1 MSFNNS
7 SALDNLPTPV
17 ESESVRRRPR
27 GPGTIRV
34 SRFDT
39 LSWLSQ
45 VFLSLLGLIILSPVL
60 LLVAIVIKITDK
72 GPVFYRGDRVG
83 IGERIFRIYKFRTLI
98 PGAEENIGARLLNPE
113 DRSLYQTKIGRF
125 LKRSKLD
132 EVPQLINVIRG
143 EMRLA
148 GPRPIRPVFLNRFK
162 QEIRDYTFRF
172 LAPPGITGI
181 AQLRGG
187 YYTSPRNKL
196 RYDLIYLRNRSLLL
210 DLKIILLTFAKILNR
225 KLSGGFFVL
234 FLFLF
239 VSFIPPSLLPLLY
252 LPLFGV
258 NVSVIQLFIILV
270 SSCIFL
276 KIGPRQISL
285 FRSPLNL
292 PLVSFVGLT
301 VSLALFSS
309 DPFNTL
315 QGAAYYVVTGFLVSF
330 MIVNSLGTK
339 TFMTL
344 MVRVVALTSVV
355 LSLFGLFQ
363 IFMVNYTVA
372 LAASLP
378 PERILDSYARIS
390 SIPGN
395 PKVLAVY
402 LVLGI
407 PLLLSE
413 VIRAQSQRGR
423 DFWLVCTTLSIIGIF
438 FTQSRLGLLA
448 LMVTG
453 TIFLYRRLNHALFFF
468 STLLLLFLFLVALG
482 IPRFSLSGIRDD
494 LGEWIEERV
503 DIVEAFPAKAWLLGG
518 IGPMTVPNPVT
529 EPEGYQRSELEETA
543 LINNMH
549 LTLMLEHGFGG
560 WLVMIWLIVSSVWA
574 MKQAYD
580 KSKDENLKIMLWAII
595 SSVLGFLVSMNGM
608 NTFHNLTIQ
617 VFFWSLI
624 GIGLA
629 LAIQL
634 NGQSRHNL
642 VWRFGDA
649 GD

>member
-1 MSFNNS
+1 MSNHTSTLPKIPAS
-7 SALDNLPTPV
+7 SEREKVSQPPMRVDIAA
-17 ESESVRRRPR
+17 RPR
-27 GPGTIRV
+27 
-34 SRFDT
+34 FET
-39 LSWLSQ
+39 LSWLIQAFASI
-45 VFLSLLGLIILSPVL
+45 VGLILLSPVL
-60 LLVAIVIKITDK
+60 VVVAVLIKLTDR
-72 GPVFYRGDRVG
+72 GPVFYRGERVG

-98 PGAEENIGARLLNPE
+98 PGAEEKIGARLLNRE

-148 GPRPIRPVFLNRFK
+148 GPRPIRPVFLAQFK
-162 QEIRDYTFRF
+162 QEIPDYACRF
-172 LAPPGITGI
+172 FAPPGITGI

-187 YYTSPRNKL
+187 YYTPPRNKL
-196 RYDLIYLRNRSLLL
+196 RYERIYVKNRSLLL
-210 DLKIILLTFAKILNR
+210 DLQLVLLTFAKILNR
-225 KLSGGFFVL
+225 WLSRGFFVL

-239 VSFIPPSLLPLLY
+239 VSFIPPSLQPLLY
-252 LPLFGV
+252 FPFFGL
-258 NVSVIQLFIILV
+258 NVSLIHLFIILV
-270 SSCIFL
+270 SCWIFL
-276 KIGPRQISL
+276 KNGPAQISL

-292 PLVSFVGLT
+292 PIVSFVALS
-301 VSLALFSS
+301 VSLAFFSQ
-309 DPFNTL
+309 DPYTTV

-330 MIVNSLGTK
+330 MIVNSLGTMA
-339 TFMTL
+339 FITL
-344 MVRVVALTSVV
+344 MVRVVALTSVL

-363 IFMVNYTVA
+363 IFIVNYTDA
-372 LAASLP
+372 LASSLP
-378 PERILDSYARIS
+378 TERLLESYIRVS

-413 VIRAQSQRGR
+413 VIRACSQRER
-423 DFWLVCTTLSIIGIF
+423 DFWLICTTVSFIGIF
-438 FTQSRLGLLA
+438 FTQSRLGLFA

-453 TIFLYRRLNHALFFF
+453 TLFLYRRLSHVF
-468 STLLLLFLFLVALG
+468 SFCAIFLLLFLFLVSLG
-482 IPRFSLSGIRDD
+482 VPRFSLPGIRDD
-494 LGEWIEERV
+494 LAKWVGERT
-503 DIVEAFPAKAWLLGG
+503 DIAELFSAKAWLLG
-518 IGPMTVPNPVT
+518 IGPITVPNPIT
-529 EPEGYQRSELEETA
+529 EPLDSKGDQKETA

-549 LTLMLEHGFGG
+549 LTLMLEHGVAG
-560 WLVMIWLIVSSVWA
+560 WLIMMWLIFSSLWA
-574 MKQAYD
+574 MKRAHD
-580 KSKDENLKIMLWAII
+580 KSKDESLKITLWAIM

-629 LAIQL
+629 IVIQL
-634 NGQSRHNL
+634 NGQLRHNL

>member
-1 MSFNNS
+1 MSHS
-7 SALDNLPTPV
+7 TSVLGNLQPTAEAEKV
-17 ESESVRRRPR
+17 CQRPP
-27 GPGTIRV
+27 GPDIAPI
-34 SRFDT
+34 SRFET
-39 LSWLSQ
+39 LSWLIQ
-45 VFLSLLGLIILSPVL
+45 AFLSLLGLVLLSPVL
-60 LLVAIVIKITDK
+60 LLVALLIKLTDN
-72 GPVFYRGDRVG
+72 GPVIYRGDRVG
-83 IGERIFRIYKFRTLI
+83 IGERIFPIYKFRTLI
-98 PGAEENIGARLLNPE
+98 PRAEEKIGGRLLSKE
-113 DRSLYQTKIGRF
+113 DRSLYQTKIGRL
-125 LKRSKLD
+125 LKRAKLD
-132 EVPQLINVIRG
+132 ELPQLFNVIRG
-143 EMRLA
+143 DMRLA
-148 GPRPIRPVFLNRFK
+148 GPRPIRPVFLSQFK
-162 QEIRDYTFRF
+162 QEIPAYASRF

-196 RYDLIYLRNRSLLL
+196 RYDLIYLKNRSVLL
-210 DLKIILLTFAKILNR
+210 DLQLILLTFAKILNR

-239 VSFIPPSLLPLLY
+239 VSFIPPSFLPLLY
-252 LPLFGV
+252 FPLFGV
-258 NVSVIQLFIILV
+258 NVSLIHLFIIIV
-270 SSCIFL
+270 SSWIFL

-292 PLVSFVGLT
+292 PIVSFVALSAT
-301 VSLALFSS
+301 LAFFSS
-309 DPFNTL
+309 NPNNTL
-315 QGAAYYVVTGFLVSF
+315 QSAAYYIVTGFLVSF

-344 MVRVVALTSVV
+344 MVRVVALTSVL

-378 PERILDSYARIS
+378 SERLLESYVRVS

-423 DFWLVCTTLSIIGIF
+423 DFWLVCTTISIIGIF
-438 FTQSRLGLLA
+438 FTQSRLGLFA
-448 LMVTG
+448 LMITG
-453 TIFLYRRLNHALFFF
+453 TIFLYRRLSHAVSFVSMFLLFF
-468 STLLLLFLFLVALG
+468 LLLVSLG
-482 IPRFSLSGIRDD
+482 IPRFSVSGIHDD
-494 LGEWIEERV
+494 LAEWIDDRA
-503 DIVEAFPAKAWLLGG
+503 DIVEAFPVKAWLLG
-518 IGPMTVPNPVT
+518 IGAMTIPNPVT
-529 EPEGYQRSELEETA
+529 EPEGHQWSESEETA

-549 LTLMLEHGFGG
+549 LTLMLEHGVAG
-560 WLVMIWLIVSSVWA
+560 WLVMIWLIASSVWA
-574 MKQAYD
+574 MKRAYD
-580 KSKDENLKIMLWAII
+580 KAKDESLKNVLWAII
-595 SSVLGFLVSMNGM
+595 SSVLGFLVSMSGM

-634 NGQSRHNL
+634 NGQSRYNL

>member
-1 MSFNNS
+1 MNHST
-7 SALDNLPTPV
+7 SALDRLGAATEAEKV
-17 ESESVRRRPR
+17 YWRPS
-27 GPGTIRV
+27 GPDIAPV
-34 SRFDT
+34 SRFET
-39 LSWLSQ
+39 LSWLIQ
-45 VFLSLLGLIILSPVL
+45 ALFSLMGLVL
-60 LLVAIVIKITDK
+60 LFPVILLIAILIKLTDR
-72 GPVFYRGDRVG
+72 GPVFYRGERVG
-83 IGERIFRIYKFRTLI
+83 IGEQIFRIYKFRTLV
-98 PGAEENIGARLLNPE
+98 PTTEEKIGARLLNKE
-113 DRSLYQTKIGRF
+113 DRILYQTKIGRF

-148 GPRPIRPVFLNRFK
+148 GPRPIRPVFLERFK
-162 QEIRDYTFRF
+162 DEIPRYASRF
-172 LAPPGITGI
+172 LACPGITGI

-196 RYDLIYLRNRSLLL
+196 RYDLIYLKNRSLLL
-210 DLKIILLTFAKILNR
+210 DLKLVLLTFAKILNR
-225 KLSGGFFVL
+225 WLSRGFFVL

-239 VSFIPPSLLPLLY
+239 VSFIPPSLQPLLY
-252 LPLFGV
+252 FSLFGV
-258 NVSVIQLFIILV
+258 NVSLIHLFILLV
-270 SSCIFL
+270 CCWIFL
-276 KIGPRQISL
+276 KNGPAQISL

-292 PLVSFVGLT
+292 PILSFIALSVG
-301 VSLALFSS
+301 LALFSQ
-309 DPFNTL
+309 DPSSVL
-315 QGAAYYVVTGFLVSF
+315 QGSTYYVVTGFLVSF
-330 MIVNSLGTK
+330 MIVNSVGT
-339 TFMTL
+339 TAFITL
-344 MVRVVALTSVV
+344 MVRVVALTSVL

-363 IFMVNYTVA
+363 IFIVNYTMA
-372 LAASLP
+372 MASSLS
-378 PERILDSYARIS
+378 PERLLESYVRAS

-413 VIRAQSQRGR
+413 VIRARSQRER
-423 DFWLVCTTLSIIGIF
+423 DFWLVSTTISFIGIF

-453 TIFLYRRLNHALFFF
+453 TIFLYRRLSHAFLFFLI
-468 STLLLLFLFLVALG
+468 LLLSFLFLVSLG
-482 IPRFSLSGIRDD
+482 IPRFSLSSIREDFAK
-494 LGEWIEERV
+494 WIEERA
-503 DIVEAFPAKAWLLGG
+503 DIVETFPAKAWLLG

-529 EPEGYQRSELEETA
+529 EPEGYQRGELEETA

-549 LTLMLEHGFGG
+549 LTLMLEHGIAG
-560 WLVMIWLIVSSVWA
+560 WLIMMWLIFSSVWA
-574 MKQAYD
+574 MNGAYD
-580 KSKDENLKIMLWAII
+580 RAKDERLKTILWAII

-608 NTFHNLTIQ
+608 NTFYNLTIQ

-629 LAIQL
+629 IVIQL
-634 NGQSRHNL
+634 NGQLRHNL

>member
-1 MSFNNS
+1 MSYNS
-7 SALDNLPTPV
+7 TSTLDNLPAVDREKVHHPSSGPDITPV
-17 ESESVRRRPR
+17 
-27 GPGTIRV
+27 
-34 SRFDT
+34 SRIDT
-39 LSWLSQ
+39 LSWLVQ
-45 VFLSLLGLIILSPVL
+45 AFLSLLGLVLLSPVL
-60 LLVAIVIKITDK
+60 LLVAMIIKLTDS
-72 GPVFYRGDRVG
+72 GPVFYRGERVAV
-83 IGERIFRIYKFRTLI
+83 GERTFRIYKFRTLI
-98 PGAEENIGARLLNPE
+98 LGAEAKIGARLLAKE
-113 DRSLYQTKIGRF
+113 DRILYQTKIGGF

-132 EVPQLINVIRG
+132 ELPQLINVIRG

-148 GPRPIRPVFLNRFK
+148 GPRPVRPVFLGRYK
-162 QEIRDYTFRF
+162 QEIPEYASRF
-172 LAPPGITGI
+172 LTPPGITGI

-196 RYDLIYLRNRSLLL
+196 RYDRIYLKNKSLLL
-210 DLKIILLTFAKILNR
+210 DLQLILLTFAKILNR

-252 LPLFGV
+252 FPFFGV
-258 NVSVIQLFIILV
+258 NVSLIHLFIILV
-270 SSCIFL
+270 SCWIFL
-276 KIGPRQISL
+276 KIGPAQISL

-292 PLVSFVGLT
+292 PIVSFVGLS

-309 DPFNTL
+309 NPSNTL

-339 TFMTL
+339 TFITL
-344 MVRVVALTSVV
+344 MVRVVALTSVL

-363 IFMVNYTVA
+363 IFMVNYTVV

-378 PERILDSYARIS
+378 TERLLDNYVRVS

-413 VIRAQSQRGR
+413 VIRARSQRER
-423 DFWLVCTTLSIIGIF
+423 DFWLVSTTISFIGIF

-453 TIFLYRRLNHALFFF
+453 TLFLYRRLSHAFSFFMIF
-468 STLLLLFLFLVALG
+468 LLFLLFLVSLG
-482 IPRFSLSGIRDD
+482 IPRFSPPGIRGD
-494 LGEWIEERV
+494 LAEWITDRT
-503 DIVEAFPAKAWLLGG
+503 DIIETLPAKAWLLG
-518 IGPMTVPNPVT
+518 IGPMTVPNPIT
-529 EPEGYQRSELEETA
+529 EPPDGEGDQKETA

-549 LTLMLEHGFGG
+549 LTLMLENGIAG
-560 WLVMIWLIVSSVWA
+560 WLIMMWLIFSSLWA
-574 MKQAYD
+574 MKRAHD
-580 KSKDENLKIMLWAII
+580 KSKDESLKTILWAII

-608 NTFHNLTIQ
+608 NTFYNLTIQ

-629 LAIQL
+629 IVIQL
-634 NGQSRHNL
+634 NGQLRHNL
-642 VWRFGDA
+642 VWRFGDS

>member
-1 MSFNNS
+1 MNQST
-7 SALDNLPTPV
+7 SALENLQSPAEADVYKP
-17 ESESVRRRPR
+17 PR
-27 GPGTIRV
+27 GPDIAPV
-34 SRFDT
+34 SRFET
-39 LSWLSQ
+39 LSWLIQ
-45 VFLSLLGLIILSPVL
+45 ALLSLLGLVLLSPVL
-60 LLVAIVIKITDK
+60 LLIGIVIKLTDR
-72 GPVFYRGDRVG
+72 GPIFYRGERVG
-83 IGERIFRIYKFRTLI
+83 IGERIFRIYKFRTLM
-98 PGAEENIGARLLNPE
+98 PGAEEKIGGRLLNDE
-113 DRSLYQTKIGRF
+113 DRSLYQSKIGRF

-148 GPRPIRPVFLNRFK
+148 GPRPIRPVFLGRFK
-162 QEIRDYTFRF
+162 QEIPAYAARF

-196 RYDLIYLRNRSLLL
+196 RYDRIYLKNRSLLL
-210 DLKIILLTFAKILNR
+210 DLQLILLTFVKILNR
-225 KLSGGFFVL
+225 WLSRGFFVF

-239 VSFIPPSLLPLLY
+239 VSFIPPSLQPLLY
-252 LPLFGV
+252 FPIFGV
-258 NVSVIQLFIILV
+258 NVSLIHLFIILV
-270 SSCIFL
+270 SCWIFL
-276 KIGPRQISL
+276 KNGPTHISL

-292 PLVSFVGLT
+292 PIVSFIVLS
-301 VSLALFSS
+301 VSLAFVSQH
-309 DPFNTL
+309 PYNTV

-330 MIVNSLGTK
+330 MIVNTLGTK
-339 TFMTL
+339 AFITL
-344 MVRVVALTSVV
+344 MVRVVALTSVL

-363 IFMVNYTVA
+363 IFMVNYTDA
-372 LAASLP
+372 LASSLP
-378 PERILDSYARIS
+378 PERLLESYIRVS

-413 VIRAQSQRGR
+413 VIRARSQRER
-423 DFWLVCTTLSIIGIF
+423 DFWLICTTISFIGIF

-453 TIFLYRRLNHALFFF
+453 TLFLYRRLSHAF
-468 STLLLLFLFLVALG
+468 SFCAIFLLLFLFLVSLG
-482 IPRFSLSGIRDD
+482 VPRFSLSGLRGD
-494 LGEWIEERV
+494 LAKWVEERT
-503 DIVEAFPAKAWLLGG
+503 DIVELFSPKAWLLG
-518 IGPMTVPNPVT
+518 IGSITVPNPIT
-529 EPEGYQRSELEETA
+529 EPAVGEGDQKEA

-549 LTLMLEHGFGG
+549 LTLILEHGIAG
-560 WLVMIWLIVSSVWA
+560 WVIMMWLIFSSLWA
-574 MKQAYD
+574 MKRAHD
-580 KSKDENLKIMLWAII
+580 KSKDESLKITLWAIM

-629 LAIQL
+629 IVIQL
-634 NGQSRHNL
+634 NGQLRHNL
-642 VWRFGDA
+642 VWRFGDS

>member
-1 MSFNNS
+1 
-7 SALDNLPTPV
+7 
-17 ESESVRRRPR
+17 
-27 GPGTIRV
+27 
-34 SRFDT
+34 
-39 LSWLSQ
+39 
-45 VFLSLLGLIILSPVL
+45 
-60 LLVAIVIKITDK
+60 
-72 GPVFYRGDRVG
+72 
-83 IGERIFRIYKFRTLI
+83 
-98 PGAEENIGARLLNPE
+98 
-113 DRSLYQTKIGRF
+113 
-125 LKRSKLD
+125 
-132 EVPQLINVIRG
+132 
-143 EMRLA
+143 
-148 GPRPIRPVFLNRFK
+148 
-162 QEIRDYTFRF
+162 
-172 LAPPGITGI
+172 
-181 AQLRGG
+181 
-187 YYTSPRNKL
+187 
-196 RYDLIYLRNRSLLL
+196 
-210 DLKIILLTFAKILNR
+210 
-225 KLSGGFFVL
+225 
-234 FLFLF
+234 
-239 VSFIPPSLLPLLY
+239 
-252 LPLFGV
+252 V
-258 NVSVIQLFIILV
+258 NVSLIHLFIILV
-270 SSCIFL
+270 SCWIFL
-276 KIGPRQISL
+276 KIGPAQISL

-292 PLVSFVGLT
+292 PIVSFVGLS

-309 DPFNTL
+309 NPSNTV

-339 TFMTL
+339 TFITL
-344 MVRVVALTSVV
+344 MVRVVALTSVL

-378 PERILDSYARIS
+378 PERLLDSYVRVS

-423 DFWLVCTTLSIIGIF
+423 DFWLVCTTISIIGIF

-453 TIFLYRRLNHALFFF
+453 TICLYRRLSHAVFFF
-468 STLLLLFLFLVALG
+468 SIFLLFFLLLVSLG
-482 IPRFSLSGIRDD
+482 IPRFSVSGIRNDF
-494 LGEWIEERV
+494 GQWIEDRA
-503 DIVEAFPAKAWLLGG
+503 DIVEAFPAKAWLLG

-529 EPEGYQRSELEETA
+529 EPEGYQRGELEETA

-549 LTLMLEHGFGG
+549 LTLMLEHGIAG

-574 MKQAYD
+574 MKRAYD
-580 KSKDENLKIMLWAII
+580 RSKDESLKTMLWAII
-595 SSVLGFLVSMNGM
+595 SSVLGFLVSMSGM

-629 LAIQL
+629 LVIQL
-634 NGQSRHNL
+634 DGQSRHNL